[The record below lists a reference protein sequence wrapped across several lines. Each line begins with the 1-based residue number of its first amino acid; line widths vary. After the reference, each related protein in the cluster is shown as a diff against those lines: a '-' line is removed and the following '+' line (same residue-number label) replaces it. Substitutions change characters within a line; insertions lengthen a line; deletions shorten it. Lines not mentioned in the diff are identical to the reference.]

1 MAVISNFKALRNFA
15 FKKLTTEIRGILAS
29 ANARLPKSRSVR
41 QRRCFLVIE
50 AFLQI
55 SKQDINVEMLST
67 PAMSEIIMGVIGAI
81 LNGKLLNGSE
91 QRSNDYARHLGG
103 LHDQLFIQKGK
114 NPKISLRQVM
124 GRYSCALRQQ
134 CVNSTK
140 YSSWDEAACR
150 LWQGWTLQN
159 ESYSTNLDLY
169 EIHEKYGQQYTFRLY
184 EACQAYYSE
193 RIVQRIPGMESFTTF
208 LSSSHCNY
216 TLDDFA
222 NSEMSIPF
230 LEELASFHIQLC
242 LGKVESGKKQVSSH
256 TLTIDWNNHFR
267 TLVCD
272 YFYPRNVIAPH
283 RLGLLFPN
291 DIVGIVN
298 TETTKLNKAKTKTR
312 RNLAGKLEKHKALTP
327 VPVDLTTDE
336 AVTQLLQQIKDDLE
350 LVLHWAQIKIKETDL
365 RLDEIDEIYCT
376 EKCNVPSQKKSNL
389 SPVLLA
395 SERINSARIYK
406 EQGFSPK
413 RDFYTNC
420 ISPSYNLAASDLTD
434 WLCLPKAELFI
445 PHIIFLAARNQGI
458 TNSFLDKLELFNIR
472 GEPDGYPSRHNLKLV
487 GMKGRK
493 NKDHGSHSQSLNITE
508 DSLQVIDSVT
518 RLTSPVRAYLVKNH
532 DPLAKHLFISTGKGL
547 GNPNKIRS
555 TSLTGT
561 SLQKNLTARSM
572 QRILGISREHAE
584 RLAGDMSVN
593 SVRVSSTILEVVSH
607 MNLTIASDNLDH
619 IYFDL
624 RLLERYIPK
633 QILVYLM
640 RREIFNWNT
649 ITLVQAL
656 GANSKSAN
664 LIGFEST
671 DKLQTFLDK
680 HISHI
685 ADQNETTL
693 TKPTTSIITI
703 GVDDVLVALLVSIEL
718 AVYED
723 PEGATAF
730 GIYWAGFCGGLR
742 SWIHSTENYDA
753 DLRDIFEEGS
763 QLADIELVRGA
774 THG

>member
-1 MAVISNFKALRNFA
+1 M
-15 FKKLTTEIRGILAS
+15 
-29 ANARLPKSRSVR
+29 
-41 QRRCFLVIE
+41 
-50 AFLQI
+50 
-55 SKQDINVEMLST
+55 
-67 PAMSEIIMGVIGAI
+67 
-81 LNGKLLNGSE
+81 
-91 QRSNDYARHLGG
+91 
-103 LHDQLFIQKGK
+103 
-114 NPKISLRQVM
+114 
-124 GRYSCALRQQ
+124 
-134 CVNSTK
+134 
-140 YSSWDEAACR
+140 
-150 LWQGWTLQN
+150 
-159 ESYSTNLDLY
+159 
-169 EIHEKYGQQYTFRLY
+169 
-184 EACQAYYSE
+184 
-193 RIVQRIPGMESFTTF
+193 
-208 LSSSHCNY
+208 
-216 TLDDFA
+216 
-222 NSEMSIPF
+222 
-230 LEELASFHIQLC
+230 
-242 LGKVESGKKQVSSH
+242 
-256 TLTIDWNNHFR
+256 
-267 TLVCD
+267 
-272 YFYPRNVIAPH
+272 
-283 RLGLLFPN
+283 
-291 DIVGIVN
+291 
-298 TETTKLNKAKTKTR
+298 
-312 RNLAGKLEKHKALTP
+312 
-327 VPVDLTTDE
+327 
-336 AVTQLLQQIKDDLE
+336 
-350 LVLHWAQIKIKETDL
+350 
-365 RLDEIDEIYCT
+365 
-376 EKCNVPSQKKSNL
+376 
-389 SPVLLA
+389 
-395 SERINSARIYK
+395 
-406 EQGFSPK
+406 
-413 RDFYTNC
+413 
-420 ISPSYNLAASDLTD
+420 
-434 WLCLPKAELFI
+434 
-445 PHIIFLAARNQGI
+445 
-458 TNSFLDKLELFNIR
+458 
-472 GEPDGYPSRHNLKLV
+472 
-487 GMKGRK
+487 
-493 NKDHGSHSQSLNITE
+493 
-508 DSLQVIDSVT
+508 
-518 RLTSPVRAYLVKNH
+518 
-532 DPLAKHLFISTGKGL
+532 

-742 SWIHSTENYDA
+742 SWIYSTENYDA